1 MMIMENPYQRL
12 RTYRGSC
19 YIVLNVRRVTLR
31 LGPLVKGLPGWKPHH
46 KSEITIKFFCFFHS
60 SLVYNVIYYGMQN
73 LPCKCVFTFIGPW
86 KQKCFD
92 ELLWFT
98 MCYFS
103 SKNEKNAQNYVNYKK
118 KYMLRGNWP
127 KLLPCKWSHLLT
139 LENKYFDELLQLLN
153 VLF

>member
-1 MMIMENPYQRL
+1 MTQTLQAILTETSSFLSARMAVLSRFFQMF
-12 RTYRGSC
+12 
-19 YIVLNVRRVTLR
+19 IVLGIYNF
-31 LGPLVKGLPGWKPHH
+31 G
-46 KSEITIKFFCFFHS
+46 
-60 SLVYNVIYYGMQN
+60 YNVIYYEMQN

-103 SKNEKNAQNYVNYKK
+103 SKNKKRLKINYKK
-118 KYMLRGNWP
+118 MYMLRGDWP

-139 LENKYFDELLQLLN
+139 LENKYFDELVHLLN

>member
-1 MMIMENPYQRL
+1 M
-12 RTYRGSC
+12 
-19 YIVLNVRRVTLR
+19 R

-60 SLVYNVIYYGMQN
+60 NNVIYYGMQN

-86 KQKCFD
+86 KQKYFD

-103 SKNEKNAQNYVNYKK
+103 SKRLKK
-118 KYMLRGNWP
+118 KWITKKMYRYVEGGLA
-127 KLLPCKWSHLLT
+127 KIIA
-139 LENKYFDELLQLLN
+139 LQMVTFIDPWKQVFWRAITSLKCAIFNGKKRERL
-153 VLF
+153 VRTKVTKKVYLG

>member
-1 MMIMENPYQRL
+1 MSI
-12 RTYRGSC
+12 
-19 YIVLNVRRVTLR
+19 LNVRRVTLR

-46 KSEITIKFFCFFHS
+46 KSEITIKFFFFFFIPTFR
-60 SLVYNVIYYGMQN
+60 YNVIYYGMQN

-103 SKNEKNAQNYVNYKK
+103 TKKGSKQNELQEL
-118 KYMLRGNWP
+118 YMLRGDWP

-139 LENKYFDELLQLLN
+139 LGNKYFDELLHLLN